1 MSTLITPN
9 NRWNV
14 PEVYRTFNFPEAKLI
29 LSIPLVFDNGDH
41 CIWHFTQNER
51 YMVKSG
57 YWTALEYQQLAHSS
71 SRAGS
76 YSSSLSLPP
85 PPKETL
91 ETSLEVEGAPQGPTF
106 YVAARSEY
114 PSNP

>member
-9 NRWNV
+9 GRWNV
-14 PEVYRTFNFPEAKLI
+14 PDIYRMFNFPEAELI
-29 LSIPLVFDNGDH
+29 LSIPFVFDNGDH
-41 CIWHFTQNER
+41 YIWHFTQNGR

-71 SRAGS
+71 SGVG
-76 YSSSLSLPP
+76 SSSS
-85 PPKETL
+85 
-91 ETSLEVEGAPQGPTF
+91 SVEGAPQGPTF
-106 YVAARSEY
+106 YVAACSEY